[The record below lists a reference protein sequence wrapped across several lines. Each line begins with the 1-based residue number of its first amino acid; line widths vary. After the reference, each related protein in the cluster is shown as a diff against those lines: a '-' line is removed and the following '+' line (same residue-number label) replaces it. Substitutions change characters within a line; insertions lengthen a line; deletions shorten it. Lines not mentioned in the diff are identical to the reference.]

1 MKNFQFSTFNF
12 QLFSLLCT
20 CKNKLFILSSMIEKR
35 ISIGNIDPIDFY
47 GINNAKF
54 ITLKEFFPKLKITAR
69 GDEIIIQGEESD
81 IDVLVA
87 KINALLEHYNKYNM
101 LTIANLKRIILED
114 EIVEDPEDP
123 ASIIV
128 FGNNGKTIRARTANQ
143 RKLVELAKTNDLLF
157 ATGPAGSGK
166 TYTAIALAVKALRN
180 KEVKRIILSRPA
192 VEAGESLGFLPGDMK
207 EKVDP
212 YLQPLY
218 DALSDMIPP
227 KKLTEYLETEIIQI
241 APLAYMRGRTL
252 NDAFVILDEAQN
264 TTKNQLKMFLTRM
277 GINAKFVITGDMSQI
292 DLPRR
297 SDSGLI
303 HASKL
308 LQGIRGIAFVEFDTS
323 DIVRHRLVK
332 EIVNAYNNEE
342 KTK

>member
-1 MKNFQFSTFNF
+1 M
-12 QLFSLLCT
+12 
-20 CKNKLFILSSMIEKR
+20 ERR

-69 GDEIIIQGEESD
+69 GDEIIVQGEEKD
-81 IDVLVA
+81 IEILNA
-87 KINALLEHYNKYNM
+87 KVNALLEHYNKYNM
-101 LTIANLKRIILED
+101 LTVANLKRIILED
-114 EIVEDPEDP
+114 DVIEDPEDP

-128 FGNNGKTIRARTANQ
+128 FGNGGKIIRARTANQ
-143 RKLVELAKTNDLLF
+143 RKLVDLSKTNDLLF

-180 KEVKRIILSRPA
+180 KEIKRIILSRPA

-218 DALSDMIPP
+218 DALSDMIPAR
-227 KKLTEYLETEIIQI
+227 KLTEYLESEIIQI

-264 TTKNQLKMFLTRM
+264 TTRNQLKMFLTRM
-277 GINAKFVITGDMSQI
+277 GISAKFVITGDMSQI
-292 DLPRR
+292 DLPKQN
-297 SDSGLI
+297 DSGLI
-303 HASKL
+303 HAFKIL
-308 LQGIRGIAFVEFDTS
+308 KDIKGIAFVEFDTN

-332 EIVNAYNNEE
+332 EIVKAYNNE
-342 KTK
+342 KKSI